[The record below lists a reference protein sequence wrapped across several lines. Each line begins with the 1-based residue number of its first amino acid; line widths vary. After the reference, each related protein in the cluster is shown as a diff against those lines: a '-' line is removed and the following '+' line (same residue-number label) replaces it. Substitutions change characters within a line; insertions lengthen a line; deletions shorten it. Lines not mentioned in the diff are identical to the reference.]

1 MLELTVRYAGW
12 SETLGLYPV
21 THFTV
26 IRNTKQGIRE
36 QLETYLKEGVD
47 HPCCAGIFREAKPQ
61 QAEILTMPQ
70 IL

>member
-1 MLELTVRYAGW
+1 MLEQPSGMPDGQKRRGCTG
-12 SETLGLYPV
+12 

-47 HPCCAGIFREAKPQ
+47 HILALRGDFREAKPQ